1 MFGFRRAQRQK
12 TLNVRDARRRGF
24 FVFKDDRGEDRI
36 VDPFRVF
43 RELSSSK
50 TVDIETQLPI
60 AMETGAEPE
69 TTDLI
74 EFVCKVFGVKR
85 FDAESATGMSDSEVL
100 ALLLTFS
107 TFLEELK
114 KNTDPGSTSSE
125 PTESKF
131 SQSPEHQ
138 AETTAV
144 S

>member
-1 MFGFRRAQRQK
+1 MFFRRAPKQK
-12 TLNVRDARRRGF
+12 SLNVRDARRRGF
-24 FVFKDDRGEDRI
+24 FVFQDDRGADRI

-50 TVDIETQLPI
+50 TVDIETQLPV

-74 EFVCKVFGVKR
+74 EFVCEVFGVKR
-85 FDAESATGMSDSEVL
+85 FNAETKTGMMDAEVL
-100 ALLLTFS
+100 ALFLDFS
-107 TFLEELK
+107 SFLESIK
-114 KNTDPGSTSSE
+114 KNIDPGSTSSE
-125 PTESKF
+125 PTESKS

>member
-1 MFGFRRAQRQK
+1 MFGFRRAQKQK

-24 FVFKDDRGEDRI
+24 FVFQDDSGKDRI

-50 TVDIETQLPI
+50 TVDIETQLPV

-74 EFVCKVFGVKR
+74 EFVCRVFGVKR
-85 FDAESATGMSDSEVL
+85 FDAETATGMSDSEVL
-100 ALLLTFS
+100 ALLIEFS
-107 TFLEELK
+107 SFLESIK
-114 KNTDPGSTSSE
+114 KNIDPGSTSSE
-125 PTESKF
+125 PMESKS
-131 SQSPEHQ
+131 SQSPEPQ